1 MYLIN
6 KFQPINSM
14 KNLIILISLF
24 HFSSCFGQ
32 SSKINKESLYLIMSH
47 SKKIFTHQ
55 HESSTYNASDTSFI
69 SLLLS
74 VEKDHLIVVDTLNYD
89 IKLNNMVNSVT
100 HYDEFKFVTISEIE
114 KDNLTREQFSRRDP
128 NYIIRSY
135 FNILDY
141 STGDI
146 VKRKGESG
154 LVGHG
159 TSGDNS
165 GFIINGNFMY
175 VCKPNQDLTDGKSYY
190 YITDK
195 FSKVERPLTD
205 KEWMENYYV
214 KSHSGYRPN
223 WYYNYVI
230 DTLGNIRHRNSAEE
244 DPYKWEIYKFDYP
257 KVKSESKLVYSLNI
271 VYNTN
276 ESKYLIG
283 YKAIDGP
290 DQPKGYITTFYLQ
303 NKFSKQWKELKK
315 LPSAKF
321 NVYKE
326 DYLYGSLFDFKYIQ
340 GEALRDTIAKYEMRN
355 PKKYS
360 TKYATTPNTTFMTGK
375 FFIYHVPTQR
385 ILDYK
390 GQDIDTELLYIKDD
404 WVYYR
409 DFDKIKR
416 IKLDIST
423 FSLNPKSEETLCQD
437 HEMIPNVHHIFW
449 ASDKPIKVE
458 WLSPKPKNIK

>member
-1 MYLIN
+1 
-6 KFQPINSM
+6 M
-14 KNLIILISLF
+14 KNLILILSLLPL
-24 HFSSCFGQ
+24 SSCLGQ
-32 SSKINKESLYLIMSH
+32 PIKNYKESLYLIMSH
-47 SKKIFTHQ
+47 SKKTFTHQ
-55 HESSTYNASDTSFI
+55 HESRSYKASDTSFI

-74 VEKDHLIVVDTLNYD
+74 VEKGHLKVVDTLNYD

-100 HYDEFKFVTISEIE
+100 HYDEFNFITFSEAE
-114 KDNLTREQFSRRDP
+114 KDNLTREEFSRRDP
-128 NYIIRSY
+128 NYIIKSY

-141 STGDI
+141 SNGNI

-165 GFIINGNFMY
+165 GYIIDGNFMY
-175 VCKPNQDLTDGKSYY
+175 VCKPNQDLSNGKSFYY
-190 YITDK
+190 VTDK
-195 FSKVERPLTD
+195 FSKIIRPLTD

-223 WYYNYVI
+223 WYHTYPI
-230 DTLGNIRHRNSAEE
+230 DTLGNIRHRKSAEE
-244 DPYKWEIYKFDYP
+244 DPYKWEIYNFEYP
-257 KVKSESKLVYSLNI
+257 RVKSEAKLVYSFNI

-276 ESKYLIG
+276 KSKYLIGYKAIKSKYLIG

-290 DQPKGYITTFYLQ
+290 DQPKGYKTIYYKQDKITR
-303 NKFSKQWKELKK
+303 QWTELKN
-315 LPSAKF
+315 LPSEKF
-321 NVYKE
+321 NVYKDE
-326 DYLYGSLFDFKYIQ
+326 YLYGTIMDHKNIH
-340 GEALRDTIAKYEMRN
+340 GEALEDTIAKYEIKN

-375 FFIYHVPTQR
+375 FFIYHVPTQKV
-385 ILDYK
+385 IEYK
-390 GQDIDTELLYIKDD
+390 GQDIDTELLFIKDD

-416 IKLDIST
+416 IKLNTESFT
-423 FSLNPKSEETLCQD
+423 LNPKTEETLCQD
-437 HEMIPNVHHIFW
+437 REMIPNVHHIFW
-449 ASDKPIKVE
+449 ASDKPIEVE